1 MQLSAKT
8 TGTRYFDEQPVTIT
22 DPGYD
27 SQDTHLTLTNI
38 QVQPGTY
45 LCVAWRGRFQYTVDK
60 KRKSYTRTMICGIYL
75 DKLPT
80 AEDTQNMSVVGTI
93 CVDAGMAGFFQN
105 KPDYDGDD
113 WFEFCDKFNSNNSW
127 LITNEGFCT
136 ESGLGDGVYQ
146 VWGLKN
152 KEGLYTALEI
162 RF

>member
-1 MQLSAKT
+1 
-8 TGTRYFDEQPVTIT
+8 
-22 DPGYD
+22 
-27 SQDTHLTLTNI
+27 
-38 QVQPGTY
+38 
-45 LCVAWRGRFQYTVDK
+45 
-60 KRKSYTRTMICGIYL
+60 
-75 DKLPT
+75 
-80 AEDTQNMSVVGTI
+80 MSVVGTI